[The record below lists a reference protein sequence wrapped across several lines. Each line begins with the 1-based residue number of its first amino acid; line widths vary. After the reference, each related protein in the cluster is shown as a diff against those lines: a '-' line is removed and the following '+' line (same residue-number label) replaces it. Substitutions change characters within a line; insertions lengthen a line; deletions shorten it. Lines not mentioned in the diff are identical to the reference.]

1 MTRYVALLRAV
12 NVGGTGTLRMEKL
25 KAVCRS
31 AGFTAVQ
38 TYIASGNVIFD
49 SDASEAV
56 VKTRLEKGL
65 RAGLGKSVGV
75 AVRTVAELA
84 AILVGNPFKKAE
96 AKFTVAIFLDD
107 VPPANAVSV
116 ATGHADEAVK
126 LGRREIYVHYP
137 SGQGRSRLRIPAA
150 RHGTARNMNTLA
162 KLVDLASA
170 S

>member
-12 NVGGTGTLRMEKL
+12 NVGGTGTLRLEEL

-56 VKTRLEKGL
+56 VKARLEKGL
-65 RAGLGKSVGV
+65 HARLGKSVGV

-84 AILVGNPFKKAE
+84 AILAGNPFKKAE